1 MAAFV
6 TQAES
11 AENAFGPHTL
21 GLSWQIDNLGRQD
34 VKAQRASNS
43 AGTRS
48 APCIPGLTAALLTQE
63 LATFWPFHFH

>member
-6 TQAES
+6 TQAEN
-11 AENAFGPHTL
+11 AENAFGPRTL
-21 GLSWQIDNLGRQD
+21 GMSWQIDKLCRQD

-48 APCIPGLTAALLTQE
+48 APCMPGLTAALLTQE
-63 LATFWPFHFH
+63 LATLWPFHFH